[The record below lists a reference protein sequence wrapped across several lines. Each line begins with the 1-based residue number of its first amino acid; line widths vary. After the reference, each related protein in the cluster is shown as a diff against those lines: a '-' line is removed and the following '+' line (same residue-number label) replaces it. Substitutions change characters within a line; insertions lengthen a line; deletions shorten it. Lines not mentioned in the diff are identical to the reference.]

1 MNRKS
6 GFYFMKRLILEL
18 KPLIPVMFITIS
30 MGVLGFLS
38 AIFMTSFGAVAIMS
52 LLKEGAKIT
61 FTTSLIVM
69 AVCAILRG
77 PLRYV
82 EQLSGHFIAFKIL
95 VILRDKVFTALRKLA
110 PAKLE
115 NKEKGNLIS
124 LITADIE
131 LLEVFYAH
139 TIAPISIA
147 IITNTIVAIILFN
160 ISQYYGILAFI
171 LYITIG
177 FFIPY
182 FTSKIGKKAGIE
194 YRNKF
199 GETNSYL
206 LDSLRGLKEVLIFK
220 NGEKRKENIHR
231 YSINLNEKQKRIK
244 LHEGI
249 IRATTD
255 FTIMIGI
262 MGFLLIGLYLYLK
275 GEIQFESMI
284 IAIIILSSSFG
295 PVVALSNLS
304 NNLLQTFASAE
315 RLFNLLDEEVEVVE
329 NKGDRVLTNL
339 DIDYENVTFGY
350 KGREKIL
357 RNIDIKIKQGES
369 IAIVGESG
377 SGKSTF
383 VKLLMRFFDV
393 NLGKVTFGQEDVKI
407 LETNALRR
415 HQVLMSQ
422 ETYLFNET
430 IEDNIKISNLNATE
444 EEVKEA
450 AKKAAIHEFI
460 ESLPNGYKTKVSELG
475 SNLSSGEKQRIGLA
489 RAFLSKGEVLILD
502 EPTSNLDTLNEG
514 IILNSLKEN
523 KKDKTIILITHR
535 KSTSSIC
542 EKVFKVENKKLVR
555 ENH

>member
-1 MNRKS
+1 MDRKS
-6 GFYFMKRLILEL
+6 GFYLMKRLILEL

-30 MGVLGFLS
+30 MGVLGFLAS
-38 AIFMTSFGAVAIMS
+38 ISITSFGAVAIVS
-52 LLKEGAKIT
+52 LLGEGFKIT
-61 FTTSLIVM
+61 FTTSLIIM
-69 AVCAILRG
+69 AVCALLRG
-77 PLRYV
+77 PLRYA
-82 EQLSGHFIAFKIL
+82 EQLSGHYIAFRIL

-115 NKEKGNLIS
+115 NKEKGNLVS
-124 LITADIE
+124 LITSDIE

-147 IITNTIVAIILFN
+147 IITNTIITIVLYSIN
-160 ISQYYGILAFI
+160 PYYGIAAAI

-177 FFIPY
+177 LFIPY
-182 FTSKIGKKAGIE
+182 FTSKIGKKSGLE

-206 LDSLRGLKEVLIFK
+206 LDSLRGLREILVFK
-220 NGEKRKENIHR
+220 NGEKRKENIHK
-231 YSINLNEKQKRIK
+231 YSTELNEKQKKIK
-244 LHEGI
+244 LHEGV

-255 FTIMIGI
+255 FTIMIGM
-262 MGFLLIGLYLYLK
+262 MGFVLLGISLYLNNSIEF
-275 GEIQFESMI
+275 GSII
-284 IAIIILSSSFG
+284 IAVVILSSSFG

-315 RLFNLLDEEVEVVE
+315 RIFNLLDEKPEVVE
-329 NKGDRVLTNL
+329 NKGDKKLNNT
-339 DIDYENVTFGY
+339 DIIYENVTFGY
-350 KGREKIL
+350 KGRDEVLK
-357 RNIDIKIKQGES
+357 NIDMRIKKGES

-383 VKLLMRFFDV
+383 VKLLMRFWDV
-393 NLGKVTFGQEDVKI
+393 NSGKVEFGGENVKT

-430 IEDNIKISNLNATE
+430 IEDNIKISNLKATE
-444 EEVKEA
+444 VEVKEA

-460 ESLPNGYKTKVSELG
+460 ESLPNGYKTKVGELG

-514 IILNSLKEN
+514 VILNSIKEN

-535 KSTSSIC
+535 KSTSAVC

-555 ENH
+555 G

>member
-6 GFYFMKRLILEL
+6 GFYLMKRLILEL

-30 MGVLGFLS
+30 MGVLGFLAS
-38 AIFMTSFGAVAIMS
+38 ISITSFGAVAIVS
-52 LLKEGAKIT
+52 LINEGLKIA
-61 FTTSLIVM
+61 FTTSLIIM
-69 AVCAILRG
+69 AICAILRG
-77 PLRYV
+77 PLRYA
-82 EQLSGHFIAFKIL
+82 EQLSGHYIAFKIL
-95 VILRDKVFTALRKLA
+95 VILRDKVFTVLRKLA

-115 NKEKGNLIS
+115 NKEKGNLVS
-124 LITADIE
+124 LITSDIE

-147 IITNTIVAIILFN
+147 IITNTIIAIVLYSIN
-160 ISQYYGILAFI
+160 PYYGLAAVI
-171 LYITIG
+171 LYLTIG
-177 FFIPY
+177 LFIPY
-182 FTSKIGKKAGIE
+182 FTSKIGKKSGLE

-206 LDSLRGLKEVLIFK
+206 LDSLRGLREVLVFK
-220 NGEKRKENIHR
+220 NGEKRRENIHK
-231 YSINLNEKQKRIK
+231 YSTELNEKQKKIK

-255 FTIMIGI
+255 FTIMIGM
-262 MGFLLIGLYLYLK
+262 MGFVVLGIYLYLE
-275 GEIQFESMI
+275 GAIGFGSMI
-284 IAIIILSSSFG
+284 IAIVILASSFG

-315 RLFNLLDEEVEVVE
+315 RIFNLLDEKPEVIE
-329 NKGDRVLTNL
+329 NEGEKQLENT

-350 KGREKIL
+350 KGREDVLK
-357 RNIDIKIKQGES
+357 NINMKIKKGDS
-369 IAIVGESG
+369 ISIVGESG

-383 VKLLMRFFDV
+383 VKLLMRFW
-393 NLGKVTFGQEDVKI
+393 DVKSGQI
-407 LETNALRR
+407 EFGGENVKTLETNALRK

-430 IEDNIKISNLNATE
+430 IEDNIKISNLKATE
-444 EEVKEA
+444 AQVKEA
-450 AKKAAIHEFI
+450 AKKAAIHDFI
-460 ESLPNGYKTKVSELG
+460 ESLPKGYKTKVGELG

-514 IILNSLKEN
+514 VILNSIKEN

-535 KSTSSIC
+535 KSTSSVC
-542 EKVFKVENKKLVR
+542 EKVFRVQNKKLIR
-555 ENH
+555 E

>member
-6 GFYFMKRLILEL
+6 GFYLMKRLILEL

-30 MGVLGFLS
+30 MGVLGFLAS
-38 AIFMTSFGAVAIMS
+38 ISITSFGAVAIVS
-52 LLKEGAKIT
+52 LINEGLKIT
-61 FTTSLIVM
+61 FTTSLIIM
-69 AVCAILRG
+69 AICAILRG
-77 PLRYV
+77 PLRYA
-82 EQLSGHFIAFKIL
+82 EQLSGHYIAFKIL
-95 VILRDKVFTALRKLA
+95 VILRDKVFTVLRKLA

-115 NKEKGNLIS
+115 NKEKGNLVS
-124 LITADIE
+124 LITSDIE

-147 IITNTIVAIILFN
+147 IITNTIIAIVLYSIN
-160 ISQYYGILAFI
+160 PYYGLAAVI
-171 LYITIG
+171 LYLTIG
-177 FFIPY
+177 LFIPY
-182 FTSKIGKKAGIE
+182 FTSKIGKKSGLE

-206 LDSLRGLKEVLIFK
+206 LDSLRGLREVLVFK
-220 NGEKRKENIHR
+220 NGEKRRENIHK
-231 YSINLNEKQKRIK
+231 YSIELNEKQKKIK

-255 FTIMIGI
+255 FTIMIGM
-262 MGFLLIGLYLYLK
+262 MGFVVLGIYLYL
-275 GEIQFESMI
+275 GGAIEFGSMI
-284 IAIIILSSSFG
+284 IAIVILASSFG

-315 RLFNLLDEEVEVVE
+315 RIFNLLDEKPEVVE
-329 NKGDRVLTNL
+329 NEGEKQLENT
-339 DIDYENVTFGY
+339 DIAYENVTFGY
-350 KGREKIL
+350 KGREDVLK
-357 RNIDIKIKQGES
+357 NINMKIKKGDS
-369 IAIVGESG
+369 ISIVGESG

-383 VKLLMRFFDV
+383 VKLLMRFW
-393 NLGKVTFGQEDVKI
+393 DVKSGQI
-407 LETNALRR
+407 EFGGENVKTLETNALRN

-430 IEDNIKISNLNATE
+430 IEDNIKISNLKATE
-444 EEVKEA
+444 AKVKEA
-450 AKKAAIHEFI
+450 AKKAAIHDFI
-460 ESLPNGYKTKVSELG
+460 ESLPKGYKTKVGELG

-514 IILNSLKEN
+514 VILNSIKEN

-535 KSTSSIC
+535 KSTSSVC
-542 EKVFKVENKKLVR
+542 EKVFRVQNKKLIR
-555 ENH
+555 E